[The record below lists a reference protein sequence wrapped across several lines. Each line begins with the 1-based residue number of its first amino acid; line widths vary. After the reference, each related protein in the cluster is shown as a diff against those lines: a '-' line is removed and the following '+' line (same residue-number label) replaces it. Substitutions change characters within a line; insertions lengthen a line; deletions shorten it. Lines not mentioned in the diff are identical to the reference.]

1 MLESDYIHAEPL
13 KAPPPV
19 PVRVSRKSQLMAAFT
34 QNVRPI
40 VIESQDLARPFAR
53 LLGARELRFRA
64 LGAIVAET
72 MSYAISRS
80 LRH

>member
-34 QNVRPI
+34 QNVRQMDRQLTAAYYSC
-40 VIESQDLARPFAR
+40 VRVFHERGGR
-53 LLGARELRFRA
+53 L
-64 LGAIVAET
+64 
-72 MSYAISRS
+72 
-80 LRH
+80 H